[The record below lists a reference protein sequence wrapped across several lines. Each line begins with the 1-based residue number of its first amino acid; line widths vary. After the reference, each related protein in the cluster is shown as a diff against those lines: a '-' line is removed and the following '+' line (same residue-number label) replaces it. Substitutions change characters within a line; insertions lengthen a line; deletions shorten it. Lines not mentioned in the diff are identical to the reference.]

1 MCEPSHELISVPY
14 PPRLTLFAVSTSTR
28 SESPNGFGG
37 RTVLPVAG
45 LAAGL
50 AIAVLA
56 IPDFAAWT
64 SHGLVSQLG
73 EH

>member
-1 MCEPSHELISVPY
+1 
-14 PPRLTLFAVSTSTR
+14 VSTSAR
-28 SESPNGFGG
+28 SEGPNGCDG
-37 RTVLPVAG
+37 RTVLLVAG
-45 LAAGL
+45 LAVGL

-56 IPDFAAWT
+56 IPEFAAWT